1 MSRPFAK
8 YSAKS
13 AFAQLN
19 KSQDASDYILK
30 KKIKYSFCNP
40 NLCHPNKNIYSQ
52 SNYLLLRKANT
63 LAFYP
68 CLNNIDKSQLYI
80 NLITKLNLSEINQP
94 IITDLSGNFP
104 VIIIPAIQENI
115 EYIVDPNGILFGNTL
130 CGLTNYNYYIEYN
143 PPYSTSNPGNINN
156 L

>member
-52 SNYLLLRKANT
+52 SNYLYLKEANK

-68 CLNNIDKSQLYI
+68 CVNNIDKTQLYI
-80 NLITKLNLSEINQP
+80 NLITKLNLTEINAP
-94 IITDLSGNFP
+94 IITNLEGNYPVAILSIPQEKIGY
-104 VIIIPAIQENI
+104 II
-115 EYIVDPNGILFGNTL
+115 DPSGILFGNTV
-130 CGLTNYNYYIEYN
+130 CGLTNYNNYVEYN
-143 PPYSTSNPGNINN
+143 PPYSTSNPGSISN